1 MNPIVQEFLDKRK
14 VQIEDINLLI
24 NPTKD
29 MQHNPA
35 YLHGVDEWVTLLH
48 AHKGSNITIVPDY
61 DADGIL
67 SGTLARVGLYILGFG
82 DVFVYPPKSYHGY
95 GITKKTVDEVLKQRP
110 TTQVIVTTDNG
121 SNATEGVQYAKEKG
135 LVVLV
140 TDHHIAEQDVGA
152 DAEINPNHVKDTT
165 YPYKAISGTTV
176 IYKALLHYAYTYGT
190 FEQVRALHSLV
201 FLVGVSVISDV
212 MPIIDE
218 NRYYVMEAVKMFN
231 HFYENF
237 NPDDIY
243 LYDDTPLGQY
253 YRGIGLLIYELDK
266 NDKLKYGINT
276 DTFGFT
282 IGPILNSPRR
292 MLGDSS
298 LGFHLF
304 TITKEAL
311 ENRVYPLPSESLYV
325 LNEKRKAYVQRYTK
339 ALFNEI
345 ERSGIP
351 VVDFSVSNT
360 TANGGVAG
368 LLANQ
373 YIKRYG
379 LPSIVFS
386 VPESIATRDIN
397 SDVSGY
403 TGLISGSARAPEWF
417 NMYEVLA
424 QIDEDNPGLIH
435 GWGGHA
441 QAAGITL
448 RGENFL
454 TFHKLFTQGLRHQL
468 NEIMIE
474 RQTQGISEQLSMLLS
489 ADFVIDSEYIDPYDR
504 PHLPSLIAYSQDL
517 NEAVYLFE
525 KLEPFGVGF
534 REPIFGLV
542 FATSKNIKP
551 FKMGKE
557 KQHVRISL
565 PNGLTV
571 IGWNLADLFDEDNPR
586 EYTAIGSLQV
596 SRYNGYENIQFIIQ
610 DIM

>member
-1 MNPIVQEFLDKRK
+1 MMNSIVQAFLDKRN
-14 VQIEDINLLI
+14 VQTKDINLLI
-24 NPTKD
+24 HPTKE

-35 YLHGVDEWVTLLH
+35 YLHGVDEWVELLH
-48 AHKGSNITIVPDY
+48 AYKGSEITIVPDY

-95 GITKKTVDEVLKQRP
+95 GITKKTVDEVLKLRP

-121 SNATEGVQYAKEKG
+121 SNATEGVPYAKQKG
-135 LVVLV
+135 IKVLV
-140 TDHHIAEQDVGA
+140 TDHHIAERDVGA
-152 DAEINPNHVKDTT
+152 DAEINPNHVKDDS
-165 YPYKAISGTTV
+165 YPYTAISGTTV
-176 IYKALLHYAYTYGT
+176 IYKALLHYAYRYGT
-190 FEQVRALHSLV
+190 YDDVRALHSLV

-218 NRYYVMEAVKMFN
+218 NRYYVTEAVKMFN
-231 HFYENF
+231 HFYEHF

-243 LYDDTPLGQY
+243 LYEDTPLGQY

-266 NDKLKYGINT
+266 NGKLKYGINT

-292 MLGDSS
+292 MLGDST
-298 LGFHLF
+298 LGFELF
-304 TITKEAL
+304 TMTKEAL

-373 YIKRYG
+373 YMKRYG
-379 LPSIVFS
+379 LPSIVLS
-386 VPESIATRDIN
+386 IPESVATRDIN

-417 NMYEVLA
+417 DMYNVLA
-424 QIDEDNPGLIH
+424 RIDKDNPGLIH
-435 GWGGHA
+435 GWGGHS

-448 RGENFL
+448 RGENFS

-474 RQTQGISEQLSMLLS
+474 KQTQGISEELSLLMG
-489 ADFVIDSEYIDPYDR
+489 ADFVIDSGYSHLYDKQYLNVI
-504 PHLPSLIAYSQDL
+504 PHGQDL
-517 NEAVYLFE
+517 TEAVYLFE